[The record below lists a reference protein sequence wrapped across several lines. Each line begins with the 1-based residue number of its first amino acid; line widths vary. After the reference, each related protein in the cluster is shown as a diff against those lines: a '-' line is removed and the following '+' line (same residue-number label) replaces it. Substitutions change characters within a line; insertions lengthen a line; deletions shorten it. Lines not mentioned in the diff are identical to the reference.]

1 MWALPRRMERDER
14 PVVHPAL
21 LQPEDSM
28 LDFRSRYT
36 GSKAGPAMELFT
48 DDALEE
54 GELHEELHE
63 ELLAHE
69 GAHDDDER
77 ARTQPRRLSSPHPPL
92 PAVLTLCLRRE

>member
-1 MWALPRRMERDER
+1 
-14 PVVHPAL
+14 
-21 LQPEDSM
+21 M

-54 GELHEELHE
+54 GELHE